1 MYKAQ
6 LAKQLMISVDNKVG
20 TMAELTH
27 IIASSKVNLV
37 AVCAYAVDNKGMI
50 MFMTEDNEKSKKV
63 LKSQGY
69 DVREEEVVLLT
80 LENKPGALTS
90 VTEKIAQAGIDLTLV
105 YGSVEKGGKNS
116 RIVLVSE
123 DNETVVA
130 SLTL

>member
-1 MYKAQ
+1 
-6 LAKQLMISVDNKVG
+6 MIPVDNKVG

-50 MFMTEDNEKSKKV
+50 MFMTEDNEKAKKV
-63 LKSQGY
+63 LKGQGY

-90 VTEKIAQAGIDLTLV
+90 ITEKIAQAGIDLTLV

-116 RIVLVSE
+116 RIILISE